1 MSIFAIQYGPAK
13 TGKTLASVRAFPN
26 GLFIAPKG
34 ALTCARWL
42 GWEPKVVEADEKV
55 GIPQITQI
63 IKQAQGD
70 YPAIIVD
77 DFSIICDQELA
88 RCKKSHSGWSA
99 FDAFNQRVYELR
111 DAARAA
117 DCHVIL
123 NMHEQPP
130 KEVKKDTGTKYIP
143 GSPLIPGWQL
153 PEKLPAMADLVI
165 RVIYDEDNSIGWP
178 YMYQSGP
185 DADYITGDRLAI
197 TPEKFPLNLR
207 EVLLLAGY
215 DVPRPE
221 ALQFM
226 DEHVEAIS
234 PELAEQL
241 EERRPKLKPVLA
253 FHAKK
258 LKEEGLDD
266 RHIRWIFTDA
276 LDRAQLR
283 KHNNNLLT
291 NFVNTL

>member
-1 MSIFAIQYGPAK
+1 MSIFIIQYGPAK
-13 TGKTLASVRAFPN
+13 TGKTLASVRAFPD

-42 GWEPKVVEADEKV
+42 GWEPKIVEADEKV

-88 RCKKSHSGWSA
+88 KCKKSHSGWSA

-123 NMHEQPP
+123 TMHEQPP
-130 KEVKKDTGTKYIP
+130 KEVKKDGSTKYIP
-143 GSPLIPGWQL
+143 GAPLIPGWQL
-153 PEKLPAMADLVI
+153 PEKLPAMADLVV
-165 RVIYDEDNSIGWP
+165 RVIYDDDDAIGWP
-178 YMYQSGP
+178 YLYQAGP
-185 DADYITGDRLAI
+185 DPDYITGDRLAI
-197 TPEKFPLNLR
+197 TPDTFPLNLR

-215 DVPRPE
+215 ELERPE
-221 ALQFM
+221 KLAFM
-226 DEHVEAIS
+226 DEHVEYIS
-234 PELAEQL
+234 IALAKELREK
-241 EERRPKLKPVLA
+241 RPKLKPILTA
-253 FHAKK
+253 FLKK
-258 LKEEGLDD
+258 LIEEEFDK
-266 RHIRWIFTDA
+266 RHIRWIFADA

-283 KHNNNLLT
+283 THDNNLVD
-291 NFVNTL
+291 NFINKL